1 MEKKVNEAIIPEVL
15 DDSVVTVFDKA
26 ENVTGFHAKR
36 DNQWHNVYMENDKI
50 PKNEDE
56 IEDAVYRQLND
67 TKAIEDCSPTL
78 QQIYAKGRGV
88 GEEVSMS
95 ESEFKDEKPWD
106 VRMKELFAE
115 LKRLH
120 MQDAVKEDKSKKAIV
135 WIPATITPKFHET
148 ITFTQVQVES
158 ITIMKNGNTVFYT
171 SQKLS
176 VMQQSMARNMK
187 HDMFKEADTWA
198 KKEYKF
204 NRENGV
210 SIDETYVCKIKY
222 DQTFAPNY
230 KGFGESITA
239 FNLKQNIRIADVVKD
254 DLRRRQV
261 IAEREVVQTG
271 ETIEA
276 LVGCG
281 KTVRRHTISRA
292 RGSAKAIGDL
302 TR

>member
-1 MEKKVNEAIIPEVL
+1 MEKNEAIIPEVL
-15 DDSVVTVFDKA
+15 DDSEVTVFDKA
-26 ENVTGFHAKR
+26 EKVTGFHAKK
-36 DNQWHNVYMENDKI
+36 DNKWHNVYMENDKI
-50 PKNEDE
+50 PKNEEE

-88 GEEVSMS
+88 DAEVSMD

-106 VRMKELFAE
+106 VRIKELFAE

-120 MQDAVKEDKSKKAIV
+120 MDDAVKEDKGKKALV
-135 WIPATITPKFHET
+135 WIPARITPRFHET

-158 ITIMKNGNTVFYT
+158 ITIIKNGNTVFYT

-176 VMQQSMARNMK
+176 VLQQSMARNMK
-187 HDMFKEADTWA
+187 HNMFKEADTWA

-204 NRENGV
+204 NRENGISV
-210 SIDETYVCKIKY
+210 DETYVCKVKY

-261 IAEREVVQTG
+261 IAEKEFIQTG

-281 KTVRRHTISRA
+281 KTAKRHTMSHVK
-292 RGSAKAIGDL
+292 GSSITIGDCS
-302 TR
+302 R

>member
-1 MEKKVNEAIIPEVL
+1 M
-15 DDSVVTVFDKA
+15 
-26 ENVTGFHAKR
+26 
-36 DNQWHNVYMENDKI
+36 
-50 PKNEDE
+50 
-56 IEDAVYRQLND
+56 
-67 TKAIEDCSPTL
+67 

-88 GEEVSMS
+88 DAEVSMS
-95 ESEFKDEKPWD
+95 ESDFKDEKPWD
-106 VRMKELFAE
+106 LRIRELFAE
-115 LKRLH
+115 LKQLN
-120 MQDAVKEDKSKKAIV
+120 MEDKVKEDKKRKALV
-135 WIPATITPKFHET
+135 FVPATITPKFHET

-176 VMQQSMARNMK
+176 VLQQSMARSMK

-210 SIDETYVCKIKY
+210 SIDETYVCKVKY

-230 KGFGESITA
+230 KGYGESITA

-261 IAEREVVQTG
+261 IAEKEVIQTG

-281 KTVRRHTISRA
+281 KTVKRHTLSHA
-292 RGSAKAIGDL
+292 RGSSKTFGDL
-302 TR
+302 SR